1 MGYRYLSRLVSSMFL
16 LLELWWFF
24 NIWLVVWNM
33 NFIFHNLWDNPSHW
47 RSYFSRLL
55 KPPTRYLC
63 RFFFWNLI
71 ICFWWMASWFILF
84 QLPSG
89 IFSQCHAIH
98 FVASAT
104 HGISWILEG
113 ARASQKIPWIWLV
126 YPRNVSWIIIGVS
139 LDEKP
144 DNIAYSPQFLQL
156 WISYLYI
163 YIS

>member
-1 MGYRYLSRLVSSMFL
+1 
-16 LLELWWFF
+16 
-24 NIWLVVWNM
+24 LVVWNM
-33 NFIFHNLWDNPSHW
+33 NFIFHYIWDYPSHW

-55 KPPTRYLC
+55 KPRTRYLC
-63 RFFFWNLI
+63 RFFLKFDHLFLMNG
-71 ICFWWMASWFILF
+71 FMFHILSTS
-84 QLPSG
+84 LG

-113 ARASQKIPWIWLV
+113 ASASQKIPWIWLV
-126 YPRNVSWIIIGVS
+126 YPRNVSWIIIGLS

-144 DNIAYSPQFLQL
+144 DKIAYNPQFIQL
-156 WISYLYI
+156 WISDIYI

>member
-33 NFIFHNLWDNPSHW
+33 NFIFHNIWDNPSHW

-63 RFFFWNLI
+63 RFFLKFDHLFLMNG
-71 ICFWWMASWFILF
+71 FMFHILSTS
-84 QLPSG
+84 LG

-113 ARASQKIPWIWLV
+113 ASASQKIPWIWLV
-126 YPRNVSWIIIGVS
+126 YPRNVSWIIIGLS

-144 DNIAYSPQFLQL
+144 DKIAYNPQFIQL
-156 WISYLYI
+156 WISDIYI
-163 YIS
+163 YIY